1 MTLVGNVKNK
11 CAILVDDMAG
21 TSPSPLRQQQPQISN
36 QTNPQIH
43 QDTCGT
49 LAKAADTLR
58 EHGASEIVALVTH
71 GIFSGNA
78 VKTLNDCDALSK
90 VVATNTVPFSEKR
103 KQCSKLEQ
111 IDVSPT

>member
-1 MTLVGNVKNK
+1 MTLVGNVKDK

-21 TSPSPLRQQQPQISN
+21 TCLLTPPNPTSPK
-36 QTNPQIH
+36 TNLPH
-43 QDTCGT
+43 HLPDTCGT
-49 LAKAADTLR
+49 LAKAANTLR
-58 EHGASEIVALVTH
+58 EHGASSIVALVTH

-78 VKTLNDCDALSK
+78 LKTLNDCDALSR

-103 KQCSKLEQ
+103 KLCPKMEE